1 MEGQDNL
8 EDELGGLEEDM
19 GDDGLNVIEENE
31 DLQESEEEEEE

>member
-1 MEGQDNL
+1 MEEQDNL

-31 DLQESEEEEEE
+31 DLPESEEEEEE